1 MDPLRNQ
8 RFHMKPEQ
16 RLEAFSLTAG
26 IIGGMTG
33 FYEGVKMS
41 SLRFLTENGHRLPQN
56 VGGWYFYH
64 KKKNYVMILSGVKQA
79 FKVGTKYTLAV
90 GTFFGLEATLDRARG
105 SVDCLNTSAA
115 AAICSASYAIFNRMR
130 GSQIR
135 KFTIRGG
142 VMGLCLGFA
151 QDFLIYARGGDVWYL
166 ESMGVKHPQVA
177 QASPSADAPV
187 SIRAPP
193 A

>member
-1 MDPLRNQ
+1 
-8 RFHMKPEQ
+8 MKPET

-26 IIGGMTG
+26 VIGAMTG
-33 FYEGVKMS
+33 FYEGVKTS

-64 KKKNYVMILSGVKQA
+64 KKKNYVMIILGVKLALKQ
-79 FKVGTKYTLAV
+79 GTKYSLAV

-105 SVDCLNTSAA
+105 TIDCLNTLAA
-115 AAICSASYAIFNRMR
+115 AAICLVGYGMFHHMK

-142 VMGLCLGFA
+142 VMGLCLGLA

-166 ESMGVKHPQVA
+166 DKMGVKHPQVP
-177 QASPSADAPV
+177 QPPTDQSLVLIKASST
-187 SIRAPP
+187 
-193 A
+193 